1 MKKCLSVLTAAF
13 LLLML
18 CACGSKE
25 PAAPEKQGDAWVNPQ
40 FNEYTLTKLRM
51 VGKGDES
58 SGYKVAFFPP
68 ETLDGAEGFLVFYSV
83 REFDEVWEYLSS
95 LTREEILALDKPAN
109 RAYVMTDLSYC
120 DGVGNTLNTAQKDL
134 ITGDDFTESGT
145 HYFYAAVFGADG
157 LLSLEK
163 AAQTA
168 YIAPSAGKLSF
179 TREGS
184 VLTGTFA
191 SDTEGEI
198 ETNYVFLSANGYAAV
213 KEQLSGADRAALD
226 ALSGSGCALRF
237 DNAGSTEFSLDLSEQ
252 KDLDGNA
259 VDPARCYY
267 VYVASASAETL
278 MGVSYCAERFV
289 TPEAL
294 PASSGTI
301 GSGSGILFPNGGAA
315 SIGGDRSSIISTSQ
329 AIFRGFPDTPR
340 VAVIGASSG
349 SERELWSYFY
359 QDTPSVRSFEHR
371 FADAGFEAVYIPLTA
386 ENRDTIGS
394 DAYFASLV
402 SSCHGVYFTGGNQSL
417 GIYALQNVDG
427 DWNAVGQ
434 AVQDLFARG
443 GFLAGTSA
451 GAHMLGSV
459 CFQDADSH
467 AALTHAKPTE
477 AVLTAAGVVCGEE
490 GALYGGLPCDAAAC
504 GAALTFDSHFGARG
518 RLARLCTMQRSGGAA
533 YAVGL
538 DEATGIAVTGGV
550 GTVYGA
556 GTVTV
561 LDNRSAVYGNDDSHF
576 SVSDLRVFVLSA
588 GDQFDFTSGTLIA
601 SSAKEGPAKSAAPE
615 QPEDFLSSGSAQ
627 TRALLTFALSGE
639 KSIQYPVAADGEE
652 FTLRVEKSDDFSV
665 VSSEKNYAASA
676 LSDLPQCAVS
686 GLLLS
691 IS

>member
-1 MKKCLSVLTAAF
+1 
-13 LLLML
+13 
-18 CACGSKE
+18 
-25 PAAPEKQGDAWVNPQ
+25 
-40 FNEYTLTKLRM
+40 
-51 VGKGDES
+51 
-58 SGYKVAFFPP
+58 
-68 ETLDGAEGFLVFYSV
+68 
-83 REFDEVWEYLSS
+83 
-95 LTREEILALDKPAN
+95 
-109 RAYVMTDLSYC
+109 MTDGS
-120 DGVGNTLNTAQKDL
+120 GN
-134 ITGDDFTESGT
+134 IR
-145 HYFYAAVFGADG
+145 GA
-157 LLSLEK
+157 
-163 AAQTA
+163 
-168 YIAPSAGKLSF
+168 SAGEVKMGRTFSFQTDGKLP
-179 TREGS
+179 
-184 VLTGTFA
+184 L
-191 SDTEGEI
+191 
-198 ETNYVFLSANGYAAV
+198 
-213 KEQLSGADRAALD
+213 QL
-226 ALSGSGCALRF
+226 
-237 DNAGSTEFSLDLSEQ
+237 
-252 KDLDGNA
+252 
-259 VDPARCYY
+259 
-267 VYVASASAETL
+267 VYVH
-278 MGVSYCAERFV
+278 
-289 TPEAL
+289 
-294 PASSGTI
+294 
-301 GSGSGILFPNGGAA
+301 
-315 SIGGDRSSIISTSQ
+315 
-329 AIFRGFPDTPR
+329 
-340 VAVIGASSG
+340 GASSDEVSMAQIIKMNLEEVFG
-349 SERELWSYFY
+349 SENIEVILSQFTGDKYNDVIAPGNFDFAY
-359 QDTPSVRSFEHR
+359 DPPSVRSFEHR

-417 GIYALQNVDG
+417 GIYALQNADG

-561 LDNRSAVYGNDDSHF
+561 FDNRSAVYGNDDSHF

-601 SSAKEGPAKSAAPE
+601 SSAKEAPAESAAPE

-652 FTLRVEKSDDFSV
+652 FTLHVEKSDDFSV
-665 VSSEKNYAASA
+665 VSNEKNYAASA

>member
-1 MKKCLSVLTAAF
+1 MKKCLSVLTAA

-68 ETLDGAEGFLVFYSV
+68 ETLDGAECFLVFYSV

-95 LTREEILALDKPAN
+95 LTREEILTLDKPAN

-134 ITGDDFTESGT
+134 ITGDDFTEPGT

-168 YIAPSAGKLSF
+168 YIAPSA
-179 TREGS
+179 
-184 VLTGTFA
+184 
-191 SDTEGEI
+191 
-198 ETNYVFLSANGYAAV
+198 V

-226 ALSGSGCALRF
+226 ALSGSGCALCF

-315 SIGGDRSSIISTSQ
+315 SIGGDRSSFISTSQ

-417 GIYALQNVDG
+417 GIYALQNADG

-601 SSAKEGPAKSAAPE
+601 SSAKAAPAESAASE
-615 QPEDFLSSGSAQ
+615 QPEDLLASSSAQ

-639 KSIQYPVAADGEE
+639 KSMQYPVAADGEE

>member
-1 MKKCLSVLTAAF
+1 MKKCLSVLTAAL

-134 ITGDDFTESGT
+134 ITGDDFTEPGT
-145 HYFYAAVFGADG
+145 HYFYAAVFGTDG

-226 ALSGSGCALRF
+226 ALSNSGCALRF

-278 MGVSYCAERFV
+278 MGVSYCAERFI

-315 SIGGDRSSIISTSQ
+315 SIGGDRNSSFTFVQTLIKCIISS
-329 AIFRGFPDTPR
+329 FYMCF
-340 VAVIGASSG
+340 VID
-349 SERELWSYFY
+349 Y
-359 QDTPSVRSFEHR
+359 PHNPIRS
-371 FADAGFEAVYIPLTA
+371 
-386 ENRDTIGS
+386 
-394 DAYFASLV
+394 
-402 SSCHGVYFTGGNQSL
+402 
-417 GIYALQNVDG
+417 
-427 DWNAVGQ
+427 
-434 AVQDLFARG
+434 
-443 GFLAGTSA
+443 
-451 GAHMLGSV
+451 
-459 CFQDADSH
+459 
-467 AALTHAKPTE
+467 
-477 AVLTAAGVVCGEE
+477 
-490 GALYGGLPCDAAAC
+490 
-504 GAALTFDSHFGARG
+504 
-518 RLARLCTMQRSGGAA
+518 
-533 YAVGL
+533 
-538 DEATGIAVTGGV
+538 
-550 GTVYGA
+550 
-556 GTVTV
+556 
-561 LDNRSAVYGNDDSHF
+561 
-576 SVSDLRVFVLSA
+576 
-588 GDQFDFTSGTLIA
+588 
-601 SSAKEGPAKSAAPE
+601 
-615 QPEDFLSSGSAQ
+615 
-627 TRALLTFALSGE
+627 
-639 KSIQYPVAADGEE
+639 
-652 FTLRVEKSDDFSV
+652 
-665 VSSEKNYAASA
+665 
-676 LSDLPQCAVS
+676 
-686 GLLLS
+686 
-691 IS
+691 